1 MNGYSIIRTDGLF
14 IPDLLI
20 DLVNGEHLSG
30 IFNEEQQNVILN
42 GSQLD
47 KLPINGHFLVI
58 IITCPTTPFTSLA
71 GRLLAPIAQLGLTA
85 PWGFAS
91 HANFQGVDRL

>member
-1 MNGYSIIRTDGLF
+1 MADVNGYSIIRTDGLF

-30 IFNEEQQNVILN
+30 IFNEEQQNVIFN

-47 KLPINGHFLVI
+47 EFPINGNLLVI
-58 IITCPTTPFTSLA
+58 II
-71 GRLLAPIAQLGLTA
+71 
-85 PWGFAS
+85 
-91 HANFQGVDRL
+91 N